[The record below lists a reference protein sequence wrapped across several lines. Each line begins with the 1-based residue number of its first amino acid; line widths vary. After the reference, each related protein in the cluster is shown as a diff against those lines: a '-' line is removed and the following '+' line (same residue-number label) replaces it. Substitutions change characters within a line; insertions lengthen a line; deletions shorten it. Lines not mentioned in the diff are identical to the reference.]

1 MSDKI
6 SVILTTRIAN
16 IGKEGD
22 IIEVSRSQ
30 AKNYLIPKGFAKEA
44 TPAMLKSLEE
54 KAKKQK
60 DLNRMRLEESYKIQE
75 MLNNQT
81 IEFTLRGSGNKIFG
95 WVNEHDIIEKIRQK
109 FGFTF
114 ERHDIKLPNDHH
126 IKTSGIHTI
135 YIHITHN
142 TVAKLSAHISIS
154 E

>member
-75 MLNNQT
+75 MLNNQS
-81 IEFTLRGSGNKIFG
+81 IEFVLRGSGNKIFG
-95 WVNEHDIIEKIRQK
+95 
-109 FGFTF
+109 
-114 ERHDIKLPNDHH
+114 
-126 IKTSGIHTI
+126 
-135 YIHITHN
+135 
-142 TVAKLSAHISIS
+142 
-154 E
+154 